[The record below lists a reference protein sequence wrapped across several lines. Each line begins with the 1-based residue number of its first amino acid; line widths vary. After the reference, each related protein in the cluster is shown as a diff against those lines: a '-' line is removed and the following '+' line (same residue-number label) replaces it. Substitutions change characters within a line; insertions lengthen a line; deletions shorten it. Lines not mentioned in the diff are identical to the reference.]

1 MIQKTDFYR
10 PQPPLG
16 GTQMLQNP
24 FYLFFT
30 ACLGLF
36 FWAGYRRIFA
46 EVPYRHSLW
55 SFLGEEC
62 APGSAAPSC
71 APFWRS
77 SPATAA
83 PWPGY

>member
-1 MIQKTDFYR
+1 
-10 PQPPLG
+10 
-16 GTQMLQNP
+16 MLQNP

-36 FWAGYRRIFA
+36 FFWAGYRRIFA
-46 EVPYRHSLW
+46 EVPYRHSCGAFSGGVL
-55 SFLGEEC
+55 
-62 APGSAAPSC
+62 PQGSAAPSC
-71 APFWRS
+71 APFWQG